1 MKKILCLMLALIL
14 CVSVFAACDSG
25 KNPPEETTAGGEN
38 GITAEQAL
46 ANATAYVKNMY
57 KGWYTNNETATDFEV
72 VSSVKVAGVDY
83 SVTWTVDNEAVKVEA
98 SDGKV
103 VINVDEES
111 ETDVEYN
118 LTAVVSAAD
127 GTKGEALT
135 FKLKVPGANLVS
147 IPDALKAEDGTFVTV
162 KGTVTLI
169 NTPWDDGYKN
179 ISVTISDAE
188 GNKLYVY
195 RLGTQVELG
204 DIITVK
210 GEMAT
215 YNGARQIAQ
224 GATAEITGH
233 EEIKLEYP
241 EKTIPEVLATEDG
254 ELVTVKG
261 TVKLINTPWNESNKN
276 ISVTIVDK
284 EGNELYIYRLSTKVE
299 QGDVITVKG
308 VVGSYNGSK
317 QIAQGATAEITGHEE
332 IKLEYVEKTIPDV
345 LASEDGALVTVKGT
359 VKSIDTEWSD
369 SFNNI
374 SVTIVDADG
383 NELYIYRLSTKVVLG
398 DKITVKG
405 VVDTYNEA
413 KQIAEGSTAE
423 ITGHDDSFKEE
434 ETSAE
439 TTTEAGETTAETT
452 TEAGETTAETTTESG
467 ETTVETTTETT
478 EETTTDEGK
487 EETLVAS
494 LDMMGTTNLTNRT
507 ADQATYSANGVTYVN
522 DKASST
528 NPCFDQTG
536 TYAARAYKGST
547 ITVSY
552 NTAFKKIVFTLDDFQ
567 SGKYLT
573 GFDDMTIDGATITRD
588 NDVVT
593 ITFNSAVTTFTTG
606 NLNAQVRI
614 EKIDLYN

>member
-1 MKKILCLMLALIL
+1 MKKILCLLLALIL

-25 KNPPEETTAGGEN
+25 KKPPEETTAGGEN

-46 ANATAYVKNMY
+46 ANATAHVKNMY
-57 KGWYTNNETATDFEV
+57 KSWYTDNETATDFEV

-83 SVTWTVDNEAVKVEA
+83 SVTWTVDNEAVKVEV

-103 VINVDEES
+103 VINVNEES
-111 ETDVEYN
+111 ATDVEYN

-195 RLGTQVELG
+195 RLATQVELG

-345 LASEDGALVTVKGT
+345 LASEDGALVIVKGT
-359 VKSIDTEWSD
+359 VKSIKTEWSD
-369 SFNNI
+369 TNNNI
-374 SVTIVDADG
+374 SVYIVDAEG
-383 NELYIYRLSTKVVLG
+383 NELYIHRLGTKVVLG
-398 DKITVKG
+398 DIITIKG

-423 ITGHDDSFKEE
+423 ITGHDNSYDVEE
-434 ETSAE
+434 S
-439 TTTEAGETTAETT
+439 TAE
-452 TEAGETTAETTTESG
+452 
-467 ETTVETTTETT
+467 TTETT
-478 EETTTDEGK
+478 EANGTTESTESTDATETTDATEETTDEGK

-522 DKASST
+522 DKSSSET
-528 NPCFDQTG
+528 DCYDQKG
-536 TYAARAYKGST
+536 TYAARAYKGSK

-552 NTAFKKIVFTLDDFQ
+552 NTAFKKIVFTLDDYWDGQ
-567 SGKYLT
+567 YLG
-573 GFDDMTIDGATITRD
+573 GFDGMTIDGATITRD

-593 ITFNSAVTTFTTG
+593 ITFNSAVTTFTTD
-606 NLNAQVRI
+606 NLKAQVRI

>member
-14 CVSVFAACDSG
+14 CVSVFAACDLG
-25 KNPPEETTAGGEN
+25 KKPSEETTVGGGE

-103 VINVDEES
+103 IINVDEES

-179 ISVTISDAE
+179 ISVTISDAD
-188 GNKLYVY
+188 GNKLYLY
-195 RLGTQVELG
+195 RLATQVELG

-233 EEIKLEYP
+233 EEITLEYP
-241 EKTIPEVLATEDG
+241 EKTIPEVIASEDG
-254 ELVTVKG
+254 ALVTVKG
-261 TVKLINTPWNESNKN
+261 TVKLINTAWSDSFKN

-284 EGNELYIYRLSTKVE
+284 EGNELYIYRLSTKVD
-299 QGDVITVKG
+299 QGDIITVKG
-308 VVGSYNGSK
+308 VVDSYNGNK

-383 NELYIYRLSTKVVLG
+383 NELYIYRLGTKVVLG
-398 DKITVKG
+398 DKITIKG
-405 VVDTYNEA
+405 VVGSYKDA

-423 ITGHDDSFKEE
+423 ITGHDNSYDVEE
-434 ETSAE
+434 S
-439 TTTEAGETTAETT
+439 TAE
-452 TEAGETTAETTTESG
+452 
-467 ETTVETTTETT
+467 TTETT
-478 EETTTDEGK
+478 EANGTTESTETTDAIETTDATEETNAGDN

-522 DKASST
+522 DKASSST
-528 NPCFDQTG
+528 DCYDQQG
-536 TYAARAYKGST
+536 TYAARAYKGSK

-552 NTAFKKIVFTLDDFQ
+552 NTAFKKIVFTLDDYQ

-573 GFDDMTIDGATITRD
+573 GFDDMTIDGATIKRD

-593 ITFNSAVTTFTTG
+593 ITFNSAVTTFTTD

-614 EKIDLYN
+614 EKIDLFN

>member
-1 MKKILCLMLALIL
+1 MKKILCLLLALII
-14 CVSVFAACDSG
+14 CVSVFAACDTG
-25 KNPPEETTAGGEN
+25 KKPPEETTAGGEN

-46 ANATAYVKNMY
+46 VNATAYVKNMY
-57 KGWYTNNETATDFEV
+57 KSWYTDNETATDFEV

-118 LTAVVSAAD
+118 LTAVVAAAD
-127 GTKGEALT
+127 ETKGEALT

-147 IPDALKAEDGTFVTV
+147 IPDALKAEDKTFVTV

-179 ISVTISDAE
+179 ISVTISDAD
-188 GNKLYVY
+188 GNKLYLY
-195 RLGTQVELG
+195 RLATKVELG
-204 DIITVK
+204 DVITVK

-215 YNGARQIAQ
+215 HNGARQIAQ

-308 VVGSYNGSK
+308 VVGSHNGSK

-332 IKLEYVEKTIPDV
+332 IKLEYVEKT
-345 LASEDGALVTVKGT
+345 
-359 VKSIDTEWSD
+359 
-369 SFNNI
+369 N
-374 SVTIVDADG
+374 
-383 NELYIYRLSTKVVLG
+383 
-398 DKITVKG
+398 
-405 VVDTYNEA
+405 
-413 KQIAEGSTAE
+413 
-423 ITGHDDSFKEE
+423 
-434 ETSAE
+434 
-439 TTTEAGETTAETT
+439 
-452 TEAGETTAETTTESG
+452 
-467 ETTVETTTETT
+467 
-478 EETTTDEGK
+478 
-487 EETLVAS
+487 
-494 LDMMGTTNLTNRT
+494 
-507 ADQATYSANGVTYVN
+507 
-522 DKASST
+522 
-528 NPCFDQTG
+528 
-536 TYAARAYKGST
+536 
-547 ITVSY
+547 
-552 NTAFKKIVFTLDDFQ
+552 
-567 SGKYLT
+567 
-573 GFDDMTIDGATITRD
+573 
-588 NDVVT
+588 
-593 ITFNSAVTTFTTG
+593 
-606 NLNAQVRI
+606 
-614 EKIDLYN
+614 